1 MILGLLKFWRGM
13 RFCPR
18 LRVPEETISGQP
30 ESEVGEEECQLLL
43 LYFVNGSFGDERDS
57 HGLCCST
64 SNREEEEL
72 KKKVQ
77 KESKERLKGLRKKR
91 AYFCVAYC

>member
-1 MILGLLKFWRGM
+1 LGRLQFWQGKRSH
-13 RFCPR
+13 PH
-18 LRVPEETISGQP
+18 LRVPEEPRPGEL
-30 ESEVGEEECQLLL
+30 ESEAGEEECQLLL
-43 LYFVNGSFGDERDS
+43 LYFVDGSFGDERDS